1 MQKQLTR
8 LPYIICYLCA
18 FVLGMKQL
26 REPDVWWQLFS
37 GRWMLENGVIAKT
50 NLFSYTTPGSKWI
63 NVNWLY
69 EIVIATL
76 EKGFGP
82 HGVILLQAII
92 NVAIVY
98 LLLRLCQ
105 LVTRQLGEAM
115 SGFYSTLTVILFLVV
130 SESRM
135 AGRPEMVSHL
145 LMAIFMLTLWKAN
158 EYNWEKIWWLI
169 PLQCLWA
176 NMHEGFPLGIVI
188 VGMYVAGGF
197 ISHLLN
203 GNTKETLQPVARLAV
218 VWVAMVAVTF
228 INPFGA
234 AVWNS
239 ELFTPAVANKFSPG
253 LYAYSDSFYWTL
265 QAKLHHTVFI
275 VVCLFGAFRLWQHAK
290 GTRKIHWTPALA
302 GYLLLLPVLE
312 YMSLVSNSNI
322 PFAQMALFPA
332 IPLLLHT
339 AVRMVKLDKKDFY
352 INAAKRTAIISAAL
366 AIIFYITVVSN
377 KFYTATASP
386 HRYGMHVSNLHN
398 PTNAAEYIERYKLK
412 GPVFTD
418 HTTAPYLLWSLS
430 PGFKPYIDSRG
441 DDAYPV
447 KITREYLKLYE
458 TTSGFKQM
466 DSLYKF
472 NYIVINNDELNPLRM
487 LLYWG
492 EGFNVAHVDPVC
504 MIMIRNNK
512 ENEEINHSAAVS
524 KLFDWPQE
532 SIDPA
537 WAEALSKFFNPAL
550 TVYEEEDEIYAPV
563 HAARFYNNV
572 RNGRISLKMLQPA
585 MRGDLSESPEA
596 LAVLGEAY
604 VLSADF
610 SQTKEDRQ
618 NKWDSGGIFYN
629 KALDID
635 GKSYDA
641 HMGLATL
648 SLMKSDFKTAK
659 KHLGFCVSTK
669 PDDYFVYFLNGF
681 AASNLWH
688 VQGEDDYIDEIITS
702 MKKSLELNR
711 DEQKAHLYL
720 ADAYQAKGYEEK
732 AKEQLKALTGV
743 EMTMSA
749 SEMKILD
756 NLKKQTGIDPGIRPQ
771 KFNPAGHDHDHEH

>member
-8 LPYIICYLCA
+8 LPYIVCYLCA
-18 FVLGMKQL
+18 LVLGMKQL

-37 GRWMLENGVIAKT
+37 GRWMLEHGAIAKK
-50 NLFSYTTPGSKWI
+50 NLFSYTTPGIKWM
-63 NVNWLY
+63 NVQWLY
-69 EIVIATL
+69 EVVIGIL

-82 HGVILLQAII
+82 HGIILLQAVV

-98 LLLRLCQ
+98 LLLRLLQ
-105 LVTRQLGEAM
+105 QVTRQLGEPM
-115 SGFYSTLTVILFLVV
+115 SRLYSTIAVLLFLVV
-130 SESRM
+130 SESWM
-135 AGRPEMVSHL
+135 TGRPEMVSHL
-145 LMAIFMLTLWKAN
+145 LSAVFMLTLWKADG
-158 EYNWEKIWWLI
+158 YNWKKIWWLI

-176 NMHEGFPLGIVI
+176 NMHEDFQFGIII
-188 VGMYVAGGF
+188 VGAYVVGGF
-197 ISHLLN
+197 ISYMLN
-203 GNTKETLQPVARLAV
+203 GRIKENLQPVSRLAIALI
-218 VWVAMVAVTF
+218 AMVAVTF

-239 ELFTPAVANKFSPG
+239 ELFTLAVTNKFSAAV
-253 LYAYSDSFYWTL
+253 YACNDSFYWTM
-265 QAKLHHTVFI
+265 QAKLHHAVFI
-275 VVCLFGAFRLWQHAK
+275 VVCLFWAFRFWQHAK
-290 GTRKIHWTPALA
+290 GKSKIQWTPALI

-312 YMSLVSNSNI
+312 YLSLVSNSNI
-322 PFAQMALFPA
+322 PVAQVALFPA
-332 IPLLLHT
+332 VPVALLT
-339 AVRMVKLDKKDFY
+339 VVRMAKLDKKDFY
-352 INAAKRTAIISAAL
+352 INAAKKTAIISAAL
-366 AIIFYITVVSN
+366 AAIFYITVVSN
-377 KFYTATASP
+377 KFYTATASL
-386 HRYGMHVSNLHN
+386 HRYGMHVSNLHT

-418 HTTAPYLLWSLS
+418 HTTAPYLLWSLY
-430 PGFKPYIDSRG
+430 PGFRPYIDSRG
-441 DDAYPV
+441 NEAYS
-447 KITREYLKLYE
+447 KNFTSEYLKLYE

-466 DSLYKF
+466 DSLYRF
-472 NYIVINNDELNPLRM
+472 NYIVINNNELNPLRM

-512 ENEEINHSAAVS
+512 ENEAINHSAAVS

-532 SIDPA
+532 NIDPA
-537 WAEALSKFFNPAL
+537 WAEVLSKFFNPAL
-550 TVYEEEDEIYAPV
+550 TVYEEEDEIYAPL

-585 MRGDLSESPEA
+585 MQGDLSEKAEA

-618 NKWDSGGIFYN
+618 SKWDSAGIFYE
-629 KALDID
+629 KALEID
-635 GKSYDA
+635 DKSYDA

-648 SLMKSDFKTAK
+648 SLMKSDFVTAK

-669 PDDYFVYFLNGF
+669 PVDYFVYFLNGF

-688 VQGEDDYIDEIITS
+688 VQGEDDYIDEIISS
-702 MKKSLELNR
+702 MKKSLELNS

-720 ADAYQAKGYEEK
+720 ADAYQARGDEEK
-732 AKEQLKALTGV
+732 AKEHMKALTGI

-756 NLKKQTGIDPGIRPQ
+756 NLKKQTGIDPGIKPQ
-771 KFNPAGHDHDHEH
+771 KFKPAGHDHDHEH